1 MRPVANGSERNGRAG
16 VRGRGE
22 FTCGPKHRRT
32 STGRCTCET
41 CRRSGQAAWLS
52 ERSCGRLQQEA
63 APLPHLR
70 CSNPAPSA
78 SVPESSM
85 RRRRMGGGCVCG
97 WRGLAAA
104 AAVVRTGRDVMFLSM
119 LMMVDSNGML
129 CSLRTHSYAQS
140 YTHSHTHTI
149 SSAHTQLHTRTVTHT
164 LSHVQL
170 PAQLL
175 ARTVANP
182 QLHKRTVTPRC
193 AACARACVGVRAR
206 AQLLAAGDTPL

>member
-1 MRPVANGSERNGRAG
+1 M
-16 VRGRGE
+16 
-22 FTCGPKHRRT
+22 
-32 STGRCTCET
+32 
-41 CRRSGQAAWLS
+41 
-52 ERSCGRLQQEA
+52 
-63 APLPHLR
+63 
-70 CSNPAPSA
+70 
-78 SVPESSM
+78 
-85 RRRRMGGGCVCG
+85 CG

-104 AAVVRTGRDVMFLSM
+104 AAVVRTGRDVMYLSM

-129 CSLRTHSYAQS
+129 CSLRTNSYAQS